1 MAPGAGVL
9 DFTQPPEMGVMNQ
22 TKKETNTQCVGFFF
36 FDRPGIVPVSRRQKS
51 LMTTP
56 IRWLLKGIVTLAL
69 ALNLKRK
76 PIRDSVN
83 ASRSPLTESSYLVA
97 DPYKQ

>member
-1 MAPGAGVL
+1 MINPL
-9 DFTQPPEMGVMNQ
+9 
-22 TKKETNTQCVGFFF
+22 
-36 FDRPGIVPVSRRQKS
+36 
-51 LMTTP
+51 
-56 IRWLLKGIVTLAL
+56 RWLLKGIVTLAL

-97 DPYKQ
+97 DPYK